1 MAKLTK
7 IISQLENH
15 IEDIKEEIYN
25 REEQAD
31 NNRDNSESW
40 EDSDKGVDY
49 VSKTEAL
56 DELTELLFD
65 AQDKAQRIKEGDF
78 Y

>member
-1 MAKLTK
+1 MAKLSK
-7 IISQLENH
+7 IISQIENY

-31 NNRDNSESW
+31 NYIDKSEAW
-40 EDSDKGVDY
+40 EDSEKGSDY
-49 VSKTEAL
+49 ISKTEAL
-56 DELTELLFD
+56 DELTDLLFE

>member
-1 MAKLTK
+1 MAKLSK
-7 IISQLENH
+7 IISQLENY

-31 NNRDNSESW
+31 NQRDKSEAW
-40 EDSDKGVDY
+40 EDSDKGSDY
-49 VSKTEAL
+49 ISKTEAL
-56 DELTELLFD
+56 DELTDLLFE

>member
-1 MAKLTK
+1 MAKLSK

-31 NNRDNSESW
+31 NYRDKSEYW
-40 EDSDKGVDY
+40 EDSDKGSDY
-49 VSKTEAL
+49 IFKTEAL
-56 DELTELLFD
+56 DELTDLLFD

>member
-1 MAKLTK
+1 MAKLSK

-31 NNRDNSESW
+31 NQRDKSEAW
-40 EDSDKGVDY
+40 EDSEKGNDY
-49 VSKTEAL
+49 ISKTEAL
-56 DELTELLFD
+56 DELTDLLFE